1 MHTVPSRCG
10 QCGSHCGPTW
20 PVLTEYNLGCSRTG
34 LKLDS
39 ENRVQ
44 VDLHVKNVPQGWE
57 MPGLCRCPGR
67 RGRRLGSHFHVVC
80 RVCAR

>member
-20 PVLTEYNLGCSRTG
+20 PVLTEHNLGCSRTG

-39 ENRVQ
+39 ENRGGSACEERASGLGNARALPLSWPQ
-44 VDLHVKNVPQGWE
+44 RPQAGVPL
-57 MPGLCRCPGR
+57 P
-67 RGRRLGSHFHVVC
+67 RRL
-80 RVCAR
+80 